1 MRPLFRVRNTL
12 LALATLAV
20 AAACGDNGSEP
31 PQPSTVSVVGA
42 ATFTGAAGEALATPL
57 RVRVAD
63 AGGSPLEGQTVTFS
77 VTGGGGSV
85 TPTTST
91 TNSSG
96 EATAV
101 WTLGTAT
108 GQQTAQA
115 AVTGVSSPASFVA
128 VSSAGAPSAITINA
142 GNNQTGQAGASVGIA
157 PSVRLRDRFG
167 NNVAGVSVFFSVSAG
182 GGSVTGSGAT
192 TNAEGIATVGSWQ
205 LGPNVGANRLT
216 ALAVFNGVQ
225 GNPVEFT
232 ATAAAGPAN
241 RVTALTATT
250 INQVVGTNVSPLP
263 SVRVTDAAG
272 NPVAGVQVTFAG
284 STGSTV
290 NGTTKQT
297 SADGVATVD
306 GWLLG
311 STVQNYTLT
320 ATVQGILTPTVFT
333 ATTRASAAASVIAVA
348 GNAQTAFVGRPV
360 DIEPS
365 VRVNDAFGNPISGA
379 EVVFTVVAGGGS
391 AVARTQITNA
401 AGVATVGGWTLGE
414 TPGANTL
421 RATVTGTGIAGNP
434 VNFNATATPGL
445 PATISAQ
452 AGAGQTAQVSTT
464 LPISPSVVVRDN
476 RGNPVANVNVQFIVG
491 SGGGTLTGALAQTNA
506 TGVAS
511 VGSWTLGGATGTQTL
526 IARIAGLP
534 DVIFTATATPGVPN
548 AVTPV
553 NAISYGAVVANSV
566 VAPAPSVVVRDVGG
580 NPLANVTVT
589 FQLET
594 VGSGSITGGTV
605 ATDVNGVAQ
614 LGSWRVGTVAGTVS
628 GVRVFVTG
636 LDQQGNE
643 IVFSANVIAG
653 APAALNAGPN
663 AILNQ
668 TNLPN
673 TGGAVP
679 TAPSVRVTDL
689 FGNPIANTTVTFA
702 PNVGSGTVNAGNPNV
717 TIFTG
722 VDGIATLVDWTI
734 PAGGSATRILA
745 ASLPGFPSIP
755 QVVFSAQTVP

>member
-1 MRPLFRVRNTL
+1 
-12 LALATLAV
+12 
-20 AAACGDNGSEP
+20 
-31 PQPSTVSVVGA
+31 VSVVGT
-42 ATFTGAAGEALATPL
+42 ATFTGPAGEALATPL

-85 TPTTST
+85 APTTST

-115 AVTGVSSPASFVA
+115 AVAGVSAPATFVA

-205 LGPNVGANRLT
+205 LGPNVGVNRLT

-263 SVRVTDAAG
+263 SIRVTDAAG

-311 STVQNYTLT
+311 TAVQTYTLT
-320 ATVQGILTPTVFT
+320 ATVPGILTPTVFT
-333 ATTRASAAASVIAVA
+333 ATTRASSAASVTAVA
-348 GNAQTAFVGRPV
+348 GNGQTAFVGRPV

-365 VRVNDAFGNPISGA
+365 VRVNDAFGNPIAGA

-401 AGVATVGGWTLGE
+401 AGIATVGGWTLGE

-445 PATISAQ
+445 PATIAVQ
-452 AGAGQTAQVSTT
+452 AGAGQSAQVSTA
-464 LPISPSVVVRDN
+464 LPISPAVVVRDN
-476 RGNPVANVNVQFIVG
+476 RGNPVANVNVLFLVG
-491 SGGGTLTGALAQTNA
+491 TGGGTLTGAQAQTNA
-506 TGVAS
+506 SGVAT

-553 NAISYGAVVANSV
+553 NALSYGPVLANGL

-580 NPLANVTVT
+580 NPLGNVTVT
-589 FQLET
+589 FQLEDA
-594 VGSGSITGGTV
+594 GSGVVTGATV
-605 ATDVNGVAQ
+605 VTDANGVAQ
-614 LGSWRVGTVAGTVS
+614 VGSWRVGTVAGTTS
-628 GVRVFVTG
+628 SLRVFVTG
-636 LDQQGNE
+636 LDQAGNE
-643 IVFSANVIAG
+643 IVFSASVIAG
-653 APAALNAGPN
+653 APTTMTASPAAVV
-663 AILNQ
+663 NQ

-679 TAPSVRVTDL
+679 TAPGVRLTDL
-689 FGNPIANTTVTFA
+689 YGNPVANVAVLFV
-702 PNVGSGTVNAGNPNV
+702 PQIGSGTVNSGAPNI

-722 VDGIATLVDWTI
+722 VDGIATLTDWTI
-734 PAGGSATRILA
+734 PAGGSATRQLA
-745 ASLPGFPSIP
+745 VTLPGFPAIP
-755 QVVFSAQTVP
+755 LVAFSATTVP